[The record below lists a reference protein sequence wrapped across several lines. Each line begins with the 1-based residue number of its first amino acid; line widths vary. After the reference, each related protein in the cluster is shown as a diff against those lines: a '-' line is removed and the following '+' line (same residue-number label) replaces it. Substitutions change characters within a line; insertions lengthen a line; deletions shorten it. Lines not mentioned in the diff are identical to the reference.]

1 MCPACENKRLHGP
14 DEWQHHPYAHHG
26 FNGTVWTHPDLA
38 PHDGA
43 QNAGA
48 VNLGSLGGGVPVAEA
63 APAGGEVCP
72 ENPSTTVTGDQ
83 AE

>member
-43 QNAGA
+43 GTGAADLAGESR
-48 VNLGSLGGGVPVAEA
+48 GRQTVAEA

>member
-38 PHDGA
+38 PHD
-43 QNAGA
+43 
-48 VNLGSLGGGVPVAEA
+48 A
-63 APAGGEVCP
+63 APAGGEACP
-72 ENPSTTVTGDQ
+72 ENPSITVTGDQ